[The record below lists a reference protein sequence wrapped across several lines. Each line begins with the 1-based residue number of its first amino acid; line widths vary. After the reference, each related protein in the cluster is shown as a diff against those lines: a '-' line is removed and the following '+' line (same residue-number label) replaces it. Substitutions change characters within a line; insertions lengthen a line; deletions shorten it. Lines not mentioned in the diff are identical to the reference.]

1 MYIFISNLALADL
14 ITSTSIVPNMLSVI
28 WSEGHA
34 MTMNGCISQYFFVF
48 VSVSGQC
55 WLLMMMSFD
64 RCLAI
69 FLPLRYSSIMTNT
82 FSSCLI
88 FLSWFTAIT
97 LVKSEVILICQL
109 QFCAFNVI
117 DHFFCDFAPLLALSS
132 TDISV
137 IVSFDLACG
146 VLLILLPF
154 VFILIT
160 YLCIFFVILNISSV
174 RGKKKAFSTC
184 SSHLILV
191 CTYYGTLTAV
201 YMAPSDESFQHE
213 NKFRSLLF
221 VMLTPITNPITYSLR
236 NQDIKTA
243 WMKMFAKRVRVE

>member
-1 MYIFISNLALADL
+1 
-14 ITSTSIVPNMLSVI
+14 
-28 WSEGHA
+28 
-34 MTMNGCISQYFFVF
+34 MTMDRCISQYFFVF

-69 FLPLRYSSIMTNT
+69 FLPLRYSSIMTNKM
-82 FSSCLI
+82 SSCLI
-88 FLSWFTAIT
+88 LLSWLMAIS
-97 LVKSEVILICQL
+97 LLNSEVILICQL
-109 QFCAFNVI
+109 HFCTSNVI

-137 IVSFDLACG
+137 IVLFDLVCG
-146 VLLILLPF
+146 VIYILLPF
-154 VFILIT
+154 VCILIT
-160 YLCIFFVILNISSV
+160 YFCISFVILNISSV
-174 RGKKKAFSTC
+174 SGKKKAFSTC

-243 WMKMFAKRVRVE
+243 WMKMFSDRIQAY